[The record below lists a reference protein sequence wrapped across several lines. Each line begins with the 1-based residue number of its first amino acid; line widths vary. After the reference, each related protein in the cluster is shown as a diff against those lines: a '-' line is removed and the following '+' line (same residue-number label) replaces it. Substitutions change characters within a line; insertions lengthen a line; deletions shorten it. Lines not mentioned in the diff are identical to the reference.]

1 MDPNYKPIYQ
11 KAQDLEH
18 QVHDAIDD
26 HNHPNVRVMR
36 NEMRALMDDME
47 SNKNPRTVEDRVKV
61 IQRQL
66 TQIRSQGDQAM
77 DYGHIDQFHRHFED
91 MRQDLRKFHN
101 Y

>member
-11 KAQDLEH
+11 KAQSLEH
-18 QVHDAIDD
+18 QVYDAIDD
-26 HNHPNVRVMR
+26 HNHPTVRVMR

-47 SNKNPRTVEDRVKV
+47 SNKNPRSVENRVQV

-66 TQIRSQGDQAM
+66 NQLRAQGDQAM
-77 DYGHIDQFHRHFED
+77 DYGHIDHFHRNFED
-91 MRQDLRKFHN
+91 MRQDLRRFKN